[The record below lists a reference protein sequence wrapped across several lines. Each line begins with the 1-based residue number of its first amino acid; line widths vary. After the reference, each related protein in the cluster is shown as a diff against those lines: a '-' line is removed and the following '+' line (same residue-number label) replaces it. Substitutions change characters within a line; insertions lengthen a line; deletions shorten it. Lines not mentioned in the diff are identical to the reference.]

1 MKKKYT
7 SLQLQIPEPCQQSWE
22 EMIPLPGGRFCRHCE
37 KTVVDFTRMADRDIA
52 RLYLRREGRVC
63 GHFRQDQLNKRLP
76 LPAPVSRW
84 QKFRAI
90 GALLSGL
97 LLSGAAAAQTALQQ
111 PLIIVPSIGQKPGLQ
126 TASRLLKGI
135 VTDEAGEPL
144 IGAAIALAAADGP
157 GRILAG
163 TASLADGRFELKIPE
178 RAKQFHLTISYLGY
192 EEQILELSPA
202 ELAGNQAIQVQ
213 LKAAS
218 YNLEEVQ
225 VIAYNS
231 SMTSTMG
238 LISGVAVVHE
248 GEKEK
253 KKELEPTTEQV
264 EILHLFP
271 NPFTTFVNVEFDQPQ
286 PGRLLFHLY
295 DASGKLVFAQM
306 GELPKGRQVIPLDF
320 SGRHLPAGTYFLRIS
335 DSVGEIRTKPLVKV
349 D

>member
-1 MKKKYT
+1 MT
-7 SLQLQIPEPCQQSWE
+7 
-22 EMIPLPGGRFCRHCE
+22 PLPGGRFCRHCE
-37 KTVVDFTRMADRDIA
+37 KTVVDFTRMTDRDIA

-76 LPAPVSRW
+76 LPASVSRW

-97 LLSGAAAAQTALQQ
+97 LLSGAAAAQTALQK

-238 LISGVAVVHE
+238 LISGVAVVHK
-248 GEKEK
+248 GK
-253 KKELEPTTEQV
+253 KNRKKSWKQPPKKWRLSSFSPIPSPPLSMLNSTSLSPAACFFTSTTPPENW
-264 EILHLFP
+264 F
-271 NPFTTFVNVEFDQPQ
+271 
-286 PGRLLFHLY
+286 
-295 DASGKLVFAQM
+295 
-306 GELPKGRQVIPLDF
+306 LPKPENYPKGSNCSF
-320 SGRHLPAGTYFLRIS
+320 STFPAATCLPVLTSLGFPM
-335 DSVGEIRTKPLVKV
+335 K
-349 D
+349 